1 MKQMLLNLAAQPF
14 VNERPVRRTSIVLWI
29 FGLALLSVNV
39 MLYQRHISSQHQRS
53 SEIESI
59 ETSRMEAL
67 ESIEALEEELS
78 GLDLSKQNRQI
89 EFLNSQIAKRTFSW
103 SRLID
108 RLAEVLPN
116 TVQLRRVTPVV
127 NDPRDPR
134 RSRAEFAGQRT
145 VTVELVGV
153 TSSNQSILEFVDAL
167 FDHPSFVS
175 PDLSSEARRQEGL
188 DQFSLEVIYLPDRDP
203 EAEP

>member
-67 ESIEALEEELS
+67 ESIVALEEELS

-89 EFLNSQIAKRTFSW
+89 EFLNC
-103 SRLID
+103 
-108 RLAEVLPN
+108 
-116 TVQLRRVTPVV
+116 
-127 NDPRDPR
+127 
-134 RSRAEFAGQRT
+134 G
-145 VTVELVGV
+145 G
-153 TSSNQSILEFVDAL
+153 
-167 FDHPSFVS
+167 
-175 PDLSSEARRQEGL
+175 
-188 DQFSLEVIYLPDRDP
+188 
-203 EAEP
+203 